1 MILMEDLG
9 WNDTSYHGSDI
20 LTPTI
25 DKLAGEGIK
34 IIYKIKSY
42 KIIYKMQSYW
52 NYGTHKLY
60 YM

>member
-42 KIIYKMQSYW
+42 KIILQ
-52 NYGTHKLY
+52 NAKLLELWY
-60 YM
+60 T